1 MLNLENA
8 IRHSLISA
16 ENFFEKLVASKSS
29 ITPEVFLGSQTV
41 FSIHEDVFEQS
52 LDLPDEFYEASDTI
66 GEAVVGYVDEVVG
79 LVDCLYQTIPFVR
92 RMQDVHYL
100 ELNSKASAF
109 ISDIKSEGVS
119 IEESEF
125 QAGDDEASFKVQKFG
140 YHGSPIPMVVETT
153 AEMMKA
159 IQLSIKE
166 AQEQYTISVADS
178 LAFDDAMKQIE
189 EWDKQIETM
198 KAWSNTLNS
207 LSRDQDSPE
216 VVEHNIKII
225 QTLAAMACDVGKPGY
240 IPDLPRKS

>member
-1 MLNLENA
+1 MFGIHE
-8 IRHSLISA
+8 
-16 ENFFEKLVASKSS
+16 
-29 ITPEVFLGSQTV
+29 EVFE
-41 FSIHEDVFEQS
+41 HS
-52 LDLPDEFYEASDTI
+52 LDLPDEVYEYSDTI
-66 GEAVVGYVDEVVG
+66 GEAVMGYVDEVVG

-100 ELNSKASAF
+100 ELNSKASNF

-119 IEESEF
+119 IGEPEF
-125 QAGDDEASFKVQKFG
+125 QERDDKASFKVQKFG
-140 YHGSPIPMVVETT
+140 SHGSPIPMVVDTT

-198 KAWSNTLNS
+198 KAWSNTFNS
-207 LSRDQDSPE
+207 LSQDQDSPE

-225 QTLAAMACDVGKPGY
+225 QNLATMACDIGKLGC
-240 IPDLPRKS
+240 IPDST